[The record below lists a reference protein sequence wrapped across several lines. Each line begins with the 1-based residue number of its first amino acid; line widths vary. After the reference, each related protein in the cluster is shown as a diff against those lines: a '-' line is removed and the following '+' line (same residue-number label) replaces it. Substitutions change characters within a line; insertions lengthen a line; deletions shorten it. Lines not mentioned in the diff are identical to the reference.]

1 MLFGHNAG
9 VELRH
14 LRYFVAVAD
23 SLNFTKAAQ
32 RLRVAQPALS
42 RQIRDLEDEL
52 GVPLLV
58 RGPRLARLT
67 EAGAAF
73 LVEARAILEKA
84 QDAVKLARAV
94 ARGERGEIRVGYAPS
109 LNVELLPC
117 TLHSFHNAAPDL
129 QVKLHDLSSEEML
142 RGLNEGRLHLS
153 LVARPSERTLGALTF
168 ELLREYPVVV
178 ALPPR
183 HRLARVK
190 TVSLRKLIGESL
202 VAYSRAEYPEYHA
215 KLDELFAL
223 VGAVPSIAEEHDS
236 APSLIAAVEIG
247 RGLAIVPSCLGIL
260 AGGRLKFRRWTRLHR
275 PSKSAPYSILNG
287 FRRARQS
294 SWRPRVGQRPA
305 SGLDAWAGP
314 ADPSLAES
322 DLLRTIT
329 A

>member
-1 MLFGHNAG
+1 MMPG

-23 SLNFTKAAQ
+23 GLNFTKAAH
-32 RLRVAQPALS
+32 RLRIAQPALS

-58 RGPRLARLT
+58 RGPRAARLT
-67 EAGAAF
+67 EAGVTF
-73 LVEARAILEKA
+73 LAEARAILEKA
-84 QDAVKLARAV
+84 QDAVKLARAI

-117 TLHSFHNAAPDL
+117 TLHAFHNAAPDL
-129 QVKLHDLSSEEML
+129 QVKLHDLSSEEMM

-153 LVARPSERTLGALTF
+153 LVARPSERALGGLTF

-183 HRLARVK
+183 HRLARARAVA
-190 TVSLRKLIGESL
+190 LRELIGESL

-223 VGAVPSIAEEHDS
+223 VGAVPTIAEEHDGAS
-236 APSLIAAVEIG
+236 SLIAAVEIG

-260 AGGRLKFRRWTRLHR
+260 AGGRLKFRPLEPPPSPIQIGAVFDPQRLSAGAAKFLAAAHGAAADGKAGRVRR
-275 PSKSAPYSILNG
+275 PGGSKLG
-287 FRRARQS
+287 RK
-294 SWRPRVGQRPA
+294 
-305 SGLDAWAGP
+305 
-314 ADPSLAES
+314 
-322 DLLRTIT
+322 
-329 A
+329 

>member
-1 MLFGHNAG
+1 MMPR

-23 SLNFTKAAQ
+23 CLNFTKAAQ

-52 GVPLLV
+52 GVPLLL
-58 RGPRLARLT
+58 RSPRATKLT

-73 LVEARAILEKA
+73 LQEARAILERA
-84 QDAVKLARAV
+84 EEAVKLARAV

-117 TLHSFHNAAPDL
+117 TLHAFHNAAPGL
-129 QVKLHDLSSEEML
+129 QVKLQDLSSEEML

-153 LVARPSERTLGALTF
+153 LVARPSERALGGLKF
-168 ELLREYPVVV
+168 ELLREYPVFV
-178 ALPPR
+178 ALPSR

-190 TVSLRKLIGESL
+190 KVALRELIGEPL

-215 KLDELFAL
+215 TLGELFAK
-223 VGAVPSIAEEHDS
+223 VGATPSIAEEHDS

-247 RGLAIVPSCLGIL
+247 RGLAIVPTCLGIL
-260 AGGRLKFRRWTRLHR
+260 AGGRLKFRPLEPAPSPVQVGAVYDPQRLAPGAAKFLAAAH
-275 PSKSAPYSILNG
+275 SA
-287 FRRARQS
+287 
-294 SWRPRVGQRPA
+294 A
-305 SGLDAWAGP
+305 SGGK
-314 ADPSLAES
+314 SGRG
-322 DLLRTIT
+322 RTPGGST
-329 A
+329 LGSK